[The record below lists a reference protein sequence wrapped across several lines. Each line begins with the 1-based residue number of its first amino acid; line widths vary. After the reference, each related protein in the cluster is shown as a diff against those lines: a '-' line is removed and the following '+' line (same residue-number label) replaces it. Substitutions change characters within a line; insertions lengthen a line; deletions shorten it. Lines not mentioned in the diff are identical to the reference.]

1 MNIKKLSDITDI
13 TLGQS
18 PPSSS
23 YNTNKDG
30 LPFFQGKAEFGKL
43 YPTPIKYC
51 SEPKKRAL
59 KGDVLI
65 SVRAPVGDVNLSP
78 GECVIG
84 RGLASIRPNKDYIL
98 LNILLYFLQYKKNY
112 FIGKS
117 TGTTFQAISG
127 DVIKNCEINLPPL
140 PTQKKIASKIDTLF
154 AKIDSGTQSLEKA
167 KRLLEK
173 YRQSVLKHA
182 FEGKLTAKWRE
193 ENKDKRELPSVLLER
208 IKEERKKKLGK
219 KYKELPPVDASKLPE
234 LPEGWMWCRAE
245 TICEKIQDGT
255 HFSPKTQHEKKVK
268 NAYLYITA
276 KNIRDWGMDLK
287 KVTYVDEIFH
297 KEIFKR
303 CDPKYGDVLLVKDG
317 VGCGTI
323 TLNTL
328 NEEFS
333 LLSSVAFLR
342 PYSSIV
348 ENSFLKFYLKSPM
361 GFRSITGNMTGTAIK
376 RIILR
381 KIKETY
387 IPVPSIDEQKLISNI
402 VYSETTKISKLD
414 DQLKKYFSTKMSLK
428 NSILK
433 SAFEGKLI
441 HD

>member
-1 MNIKKLSDITDI
+1 MVEKIDTLFAKIDSGTQSLEKAKRLLEKYRQSVLKHAFEGKLTAKWREENGVGGLVNIKKLKDITDI

-78 GECVIG
+78 GECAIG

-140 PTQKKIASKIDTLF
+140 SIQKKIVTKIDTLF
-154 AKIDSGTQSLEKA
+154 AKVDSGARLIERTQK
-167 KRLLEK
+167 LLEQC
-173 YRQSVLKHA
+173 RQ
-182 FEGKLTAKWRE
+182 
-193 ENKDKRELPSVLLER
+193 
-208 IKEERKKKLGK
+208 
-219 KYKELPPVDASKLPE
+219 
-234 LPEGWMWCRAE
+234 
-245 TICEKIQDGT
+245 
-255 HFSPKTQHEKKVK
+255 
-268 NAYLYITA
+268 
-276 KNIRDWGMDLK
+276 
-287 KVTYVDEIFH
+287 
-297 KEIFKR
+297 
-303 CDPKYGDVLLVKDG
+303 
-317 VGCGTI
+317 
-323 TLNTL
+323 
-328 NEEFS
+328 
-333 LLSSVAFLR
+333 
-342 PYSSIV
+342 
-348 ENSFLKFYLKSPM
+348 
-361 GFRSITGNMTGTAIK
+361 
-376 RIILR
+376 
-381 KIKETY
+381 
-387 IPVPSIDEQKLISNI
+387 
-402 VYSETTKISKLD
+402 
-414 DQLKKYFSTKMSLK
+414 
-428 NSILK
+428 SILK